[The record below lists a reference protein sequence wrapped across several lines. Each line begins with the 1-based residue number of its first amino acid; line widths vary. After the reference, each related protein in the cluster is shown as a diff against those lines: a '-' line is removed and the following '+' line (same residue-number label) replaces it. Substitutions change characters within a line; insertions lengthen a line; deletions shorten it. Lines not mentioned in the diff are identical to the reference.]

1 MSNDL
6 GVSVTANTA
15 DLNANLALANASV
28 REHAAELRRMASA
41 AVSASEDMRASMLPA
56 LQSLA
61 SEEAKARE
69 EVAKLKQ
76 EMKGGEEE
84 QGLVATFDALKGRLT
99 RITDMGGELREFGE
113 LLLGAFAVERIADFV
128 DEITEAGA
136 KIEHLSQEVG
146 MPAAEISRLGFAAK
160 AMGVDIDE
168 TGAMMARLA
177 KASIEGAGGTSVYA
191 KAFEDLGVNVR
202 NADGSMKS
210 SGEILNA
217 IADAFARSADGPAK
231 TALAMQ
237 LMGRAGAEMIPLL
250 NQGSAGLKA
259 MADQADATGSVISGP
274 MAEGM
279 ERTSIETATMKAAF
293 SGLENTLYEAF
304 KPALDDLITGVTGA
318 TEALTHWFATTSAGN
333 SVLAGIVLSIDTMI
347 EAVETLTFIGKEAW
361 NFWSEFFDNMGDGF
375 AGMGAIAGD
384 ITHGNFAE
392 VGKDWSRLMDHMKA
406 DTAGHTADMIG
417 DLADFSARTRALVS
431 NLRDNA
437 SVDVSGGKDGDAAK
451 KAALDASNLEQGGG
465 QKSQV
470 QAWQQQLT
478 AMLLASKTFGDAAK
492 SQEMAFWQEKLAAI
506 KGGGTEEVAERAEI
520 NSKLYSLES
529 EANAKSVEAAKE
541 AARKAAAAAR
551 EAARQAQ
558 EEAKKAAEEQVAI
571 AHDNAATAIVIA
583 KMTLAAKVQ
592 ALDAEVSDHKITEA
606 QKITLEEQYAK
617 DKLALD
623 LKSVDD
629 EIDVNNMSVV
639 QLNQALNEKRKLY
652 AAFGLEIQQDDA
664 QMAASLRKDQDEAAK
679 HWEQSLQP
687 VGKAFDSMFE
697 GVLEHHETFV
707 QAMNKLELSLFNS
720 FIGDVEKR
728 VVHWAAS
735 ELAQTGATVAGQAAR
750 TSAAAG
756 GAAAQH
762 AMDEA
767 SILRDAKKAAA
778 GAYAAVAEI
787 PIVGPILAPV
797 AAAVAFAGV
806 EAFSAAGGMDQ
817 VPYDNAPFMLH
828 KNETVLPA
836 EIAQRYRDAAPGAGG
851 GALHMNG
858 DIHIHQQPGQDG
870 RALWQTIKGHMA
882 NDLRNGWRP
891 GLARS

>member
-1 MSNDL
+1 MSTDL
-6 GVSVTANTA
+6 GVSISA
-15 DLNANLALANASV
+15 DASSLNANLALANASV

-41 AVSASEDMRASMLPA
+41 AVSASEEMRASMLPA

-84 QGLVATFDALKGRLT
+84 RGLVATFDALKGRLSSLT
-99 RITDMGGELREFGE
+99 NMGGEVREFGE
-113 LLLGAFAVERIADFV
+113 LLLGAFAVERVTEFV
-128 DEITEAGA
+128 NEISESGA
-136 KIEHLSQEVG
+136 KIEHLSQQLG
-146 MPAAEISRLGFAAK
+146 MPAAEISRLGFAGK
-160 AMGVDIDE
+160 AMGLDLDQ
-168 TGAMMARLA
+168 TASMMERLD
-177 KASIEGAGGTSVYA
+177 KAAEEGAAGNNTYA
-191 KAFEDLGVNVR
+191 RAFADLHVDVR
-202 NADGSMKS
+202 NANGTIKS
-210 SGEILNA
+210 SSELLNDV
-217 IADAFARSADGPAK
+217 ADAFSHTADGTAK
-231 TALAMQ
+231 TALAMA

-250 NQGSAGLKA
+250 NQGSAGLKE
-259 MADQADATGSVISGP
+259 MGDRADATGSVISGP

-279 ERTSIETATMKAAF
+279 EKTAVNTSELGAAF
-293 SGLENTLYEAF
+293 EGISITLYEAF
-304 KPALDDLITGVTGA
+304 KPAIDDVITGLVSG
-318 TEALTHWFATTSAGN
+318 TEALTHWLNESSAGN
-333 SVLAGIVLSIDTMI
+333 SILTGFVIAVDAVTEAI
-347 EAVETLTFIGKEAW
+347 EALVFVVKASYASL
-361 NFWSEFFDNMGDGF
+361 SSFFDLVKGGLGGMAHIAEDF
-375 AGMGAIAGD
+375 ASGHFSEM
-384 ITHGNFAE
+384 
-392 VGKDWSRLMDHMKA
+392 GKDWASAWKSIKDDTKGHEQDIEKDLTAFVGRSKA
-406 DTAGHTADMIG
+406 LFGNIQASGNVDT
-417 DLADFSARTRALVS
+417 
-431 NLRDNA
+431 
-437 SVDVSGGKDGDAAK
+437 SGGKDKPGDK
-451 KAALDASNLEQGGG
+451 KTDLDATDLARGLAQGT
-465 QKSQV
+465 QV
-470 QAWQQQLT
+470 AAWQQQLT
-478 AMLLASKTFGDAAK
+478 AQLLAEKKFGADAKAE
-492 SQEMAFWQEKLAAI
+492 EMGFWRTKLELLHSGGAGEEAA
-506 KGGGTEEVAERAEI
+506 RAAV
-520 NSKLYSLES
+520 NAKLYSLES
-529 EANAKSVEAAKE
+529 EANAKSVEGAKE
-541 AARKAAAAAR
+541 AARKAAEAAR
-551 EAARQAQ
+551 EAARKAQ
-558 EEAKKAAEEQVAI
+558 EEAKKAEEEQVAI
-571 AHDNAATAIVIA
+571 AHDNAATAIDIA

-639 QLNQALNEKRKLY
+639 QLNQALNQKKKLY
-652 AAFGLEIQQDDA
+652 AAYNLEIAQDSKE
-664 QMAASLRKDQDEAAK
+664 AASALEKDQTEAAK
-679 HWEQSLQP
+679 KWQESLQP
-687 VGKAFDSMFE
+687 VGKAFTEVFE
-697 GVLEHHETFV
+697 NILERHETFV
-707 QAMNKLELSLFNS
+707 QAMNKLELQLFNS

-728 VVHWAAS
+728 VVHWVAA

-750 TSAAAG
+750 TGAAAS